1 MEAGPHEIRPW
12 QRELCEELEDD
23 PDDRTIIFYS
33 DPEGA
38 QSKSWFTRWYHDKY
52 GDTQL
57 LRVGKRDDLAH
68 AIDPSKRVF
77 FFDVPRGQLEY
88 FQYNI
93 LEQLKDKF
101 VFSPKYNSRN
111 KVLEKVP
118 HVVVFSK

>member
-1 MEAGPHEIRPW
+1 MVSR
-12 QRELCEELEDD
+12 QVRRL
-23 PDDRTIIFYS
+23 
-33 DPEGA
+33 
-38 QSKSWFTRWYHDKY
+38 K
-52 GDTQL
+52 L

-118 HVVVFSK
+118 HVVVFSNENYKSGSLSEDRVVIRELSTNNIIT